1 MIGKRTMSGAKHDR
15 NVGFFIPSGHAGMRR
30 PSHLRVEGIHRML
43 NLSILLEDSAR
54 THPERA
60 AVVLGEQRLTYA
72 QVNAAANQVAGMLVA
87 RGIRPGDKVAL
98 SCPNLPYFP
107 IVYYGILKAGAVVV
121 PLNVLL
127 KAREIAYHLADSD
140 AKAYF
145 CFQGTADLPMG
156 TEGFAGFGQTDGC
169 EQFFMITADP
179 ASSSPIDGTETL
191 GAALAGQSAVF
202 EPVLLTE
209 TDPAVILY
217 TSGTT
222 GQAKGAELSHAN
234 LIFNALTCNRL
245 FQAVPATDTHLAV
258 LPLFH
263 SFGSTVNMNAGF
275 ATAST
280 LVLLP
285 RFDAES
291 AVKLLE
297 KENVT
302 FFAGVPTMYWGLLN
316 ALTAGVD
323 VERIARNMRRAVSG
337 GSSLPVEIIRKVK
350 ERLGVT
356 ILEGY
361 GLSETSPV
369 ATFSDPNSD
378 PRPGSIGI
386 PIWGV
391 EVKLID
397 EFWHTIDAVDE
408 IGEIAIRGHN
418 IMRGYYKRP
427 EATAEVMRDGWFR
440 SGDLG
445 RRDKD
450 GFYYIVD
457 RAKDMIIRGGFNVY
471 PREIEE
477 VLMTHEAVSL
487 AAVIGVPDPRHGEE
501 VKAFVIL
508 KPNTSVSQEEL
519 VEWGKEQM
527 AAYKY
532 PRMVTIVDSLPMTA
546 TGKLLKRALS

>member
-1 MIGKRTMSGAKHDR
+1 
-15 NVGFFIPSGHAGMRR
+15 
-30 PSHLRVEGIHRML
+30 ML

-54 THPERA
+54 TDPERA
-60 AVVLGEQRLTYA
+60 AVVLGDQRLTYA
-72 QVNAAANQVAGMLVA
+72 QVDAAANQVANLLVA
-87 RGIRPGDKVAL
+87 RGVRPGDRVAL

-107 IVYYGILKAGAVVV
+107 VVYYGILKAGAVVV

-127 KAREIAYHLADSD
+127 KGREIAYHLADSQ
-140 AKAYF
+140 ASAYF

-156 TEGFAGFGQTDGC
+156 TEGKAGFDQTAGC
-169 EQFFMITADP
+169 EHFFLITADP
-179 ASSSPIDGTETL
+179 AAPSPIEGVATL
-191 GAALAGQSAVF
+191 GAALAGQSPVF
-202 EPVLLTE
+202 EAVLARE

-222 GQAKGAELSHAN
+222 GQAKGAELSHSN
-234 LIFNALTCNRL
+234 LLLNALTCNRL
-245 FQAVPATDTHLAV
+245 FQARPGEDTHLLV

-285 RFDAES
+285 RFDAAA
-291 AVKLLE
+291 AVRLLE
-297 KENVT
+297 TQDIT

-316 ALTAGVD
+316 ALTDDVD
-323 VERIARNMRRAVSG
+323 VERIARNLRVAVAG
-337 GSSLPVEIIRKVK
+337 GSSLPVEIIKAVK
-350 ERLGVT
+350 ARLGVQ

-369 ATFSDPNSD
+369 ATFSRPGAE
-378 PRPGSIGI
+378 PRPGSIGV

-397 EFWHTIDAVDE
+397 ESWNTIEGADE

-418 IMRGYYKRP
+418 IMRGYFNRP
-427 EATAEVMRDGWFR
+427 EATAEVMKDGWFR

-450 GFYYIVD
+450 GWYYIVD

-471 PREIEE
+471 PREVEE

-487 AAVIGVPDPRHGEE
+487 AAVIGVPHPTHGEE
-501 VKAFVIL
+501 VKAYLIL
-508 KPNTSVSQEEL
+508 NQGATVTEE
-519 VEWGKEQM
+519 EIIAWGREQM

-532 PRMVTIVDSLPMTA
+532 PRMVTFVESLPMTA
-546 TGKLLKRALS
+546 TGKLLKRELS